1 MPAVNAH
8 SAEVVAYAAAVSRS
22 VFKVDC
28 GKVAALFNA
37 GKMHQTQKIAI
48 TNNNGTFMK
57 TTYQTFIIASILTTL
72 SGCEQKTME
81 ATTSASVVAVASSVA
96 TPTGCNGT
104 APAGTLLPVRIE
116 AANTT
121 RSEPGLYE
129 GPVWI
134 NDALY
139 FSDFVFS
146 AGFPSRIQ
154 KLDASG
160 LMTTVIDDSGSN
172 GLAVDTNGQL
182 VAGTHKYKSV
192 SRYNPLT
199 GERSSVA
206 EQFNGNVFNSPNDI
220 AITND
225 GTIYFTDP
233 AFQRDAAPGG
243 QEKTGVYRVAI
254 DGSVTLIDD
263 TISNPNG
270 ITLSPDESVLY
281 VNGGGEQGLLR
292 AYPIVDGIPQAGKNL
307 VTGINIPD
315 GMAVDCHG
323 NIYVTEHITRKLRVF
338 TPAGEQIAQASV
350 DANLTNVA
358 FGGPEGKTLFMT
370 GAGSLW
376 KIELAITGS
385 AY

>member
-1 MPAVNAH
+1 
-8 SAEVVAYAAAVSRS
+8 
-22 VFKVDC
+22 
-28 GKVAALFNA
+28 
-37 GKMHQTQKIAI
+37 
-48 TNNNGTFMK
+48 MK
-57 TTYQTFIIASILTTL
+57 TTHQILIIAGFLAAI
-72 SGCEQKTME
+72 SGCEQKTAE
-81 ATTSASVVAVASSVA
+81 TTTPTSVAAVASSAAAVSTPA
-96 TPTGCNGT
+96 TCGGT
-104 APAGTLLPVRIE
+104 APAGDLLPVRIDV
-116 AANTT
+116 ANTT
-121 RSEPGLYE
+121 RNEPGLYE

-134 NDALY
+134 NGSLY

-172 GLAVDTNGQL
+172 GLAVDANGQL

-192 SRYNPLT
+192 SRYNPST

-220 AITND
+220 VIAND

-243 QEKTGVYRVAI
+243 QEKTGVYRVAT
-254 DGSVTLIDD
+254 DGTVTLIDD

-270 ITLSPDESVLY
+270 ITLSPAQDVLY
-281 VNGGGEQGLLR
+281 VNGGGEQGVLR
-292 AYPIVDGIPQAGKNL
+292 AYSIVDGSPQAGKDL

-315 GMAVDCHG
+315 GMAVDCQG